1 GITGYDDLKDENAKL
16 KARIA
21 DLQGARTQNED
32 AVRELR
38 ELLALDHLDW
48 VGNAKQVAARV
59 VSAPVSN
66 FEQTIELDK
75 GSHDGIKIDMPVV
88 TGAGLVG
95 RVVDVSSSRSTVRL
109 ISDPS
114 ASVGVRMAR
123 SSATGIAT
131 GEGAGR
137 RLTVGFIDV

>member
-1 GITGYDDLKDENAKL
+1 AAGSAFSPVGSAASGITRYDHLKDENAKW
-16 KARIA
+16 KARSA
-21 DLQGARTQNED
+21 DRQGARTRNED

-48 VGNAKQVAARV
+48 VGNAKQVAARE

-66 FEQTIELDK
+66 FKQTIELDK

-114 ASVGVRMAR
+114 ASVG
-123 SSATGIAT
+123 
-131 GEGAGR
+131 
-137 RLTVGFIDV
+137 